1 MRMKTLHHSG
11 RKAMWVNL
19 AKRARGFTL
28 LELAVVAVI
37 VGILATALLNRVVY
51 YQEQAEKTAME
62 QTLGTLRSALHL
74 QIADILVSGNVAG
87 LNRLVAQNPMSW
99 LSEKPGNYV
108 GEYYSPK
115 PGVVAAG
122 SWYFDP
128 HAKNLVYLAAN
139 TAHLHTAPNEANRL
153 RFSVKLVNGANE
165 IAATSAADEVAR
177 SKAVVGVVLTPAIA
191 YAWF

>member
-1 MRMKTLHHSG
+1 MKTLHHSG
-11 RKAMWVNL
+11 RKAIP
-19 AKRARGFTL
+19 AGGFTL

-74 QIADILVSGNVAG
+74 QIADILVSGNTAG
-87 LNRLVAQNPMSW
+87 INRLADQNPMSW

-108 GEYYSPK
+108 GEFYSPK
-115 PGVVAAG
+115 PGIVG
-122 SWYFDP
+122 SGNWYFDP
-128 HAKNLVYLAAN
+128 HQKNLVYLVAN
-139 TAHLHTAPNEANRL
+139 TGHLHTAPSEANQL

-165 IAATSAADEVAR
+165 IAATSTADEAAR
-177 SKAVVGVVLTPAIA
+177 RKAVVGVVLTPAIS